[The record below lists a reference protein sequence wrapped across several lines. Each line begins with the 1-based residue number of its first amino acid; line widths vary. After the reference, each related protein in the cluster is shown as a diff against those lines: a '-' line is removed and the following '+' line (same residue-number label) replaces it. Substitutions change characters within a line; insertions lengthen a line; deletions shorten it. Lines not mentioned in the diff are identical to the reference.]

1 MTDAMARPENR
12 EAVEARLRQEV
23 AACTLILNDEGL
35 MGYSGHVSARLPGE
49 DAYLVQP
56 IDTSRA
62 GLKPDDL
69 LVCDYDG
76 RVVRGNPKAK
86 PPAEVYLHGEI
97 LRARPDVNSV
107 AHFHHDLTNVFTL
120 VDGVE
125 LSPIKNH
132 AIRWRGGIPVHQDP
146 SHVSDSGLGRA
157 VADTL
162 GPHFAL
168 QIRAHGQVIVAE
180 SVPAVLIDSVHFVE
194 NAVAM
199 YHAAALGRVRALS
212 EADMDAFAVAFK
224 RQRHI
229 DKLWE
234 YYVGRGR
241 AKGFIS
247 EAWDID

>member
-1 MTDAMARPENR
+1 MNVVTRPANS
-12 EAVEARLRQEV
+12 EAIEARLRHEV

-49 DAYLVQP
+49 DVYLIQP

-76 RVVRGNPKAK
+76 RVVRGNPKRK
-86 PPAEVYLHGEI
+86 PPAEVFLHGEI

-125 LSPIKNH
+125 LVPIKNH
-132 AIRWRGGIPVHQDP
+132 AIRWRSGIPVHQDP
-146 SHVSDSGLGRA
+146 SHVSDSALGAA
-157 VADTL
+157 VAKTL
-162 GPHFAL
+162 GPHEAM
-168 QIRAHGQVIVAE
+168 QIRAHGQVVVAE
-180 SVPAVLIDSVHFVE
+180 SVQAVLIDSVHFVE

-199 YHAAALGRVRALS
+199 YHAAALGRVRVLS
-212 EADMDAFAVAFK
+212 EADLDAFTVAFK

-234 YYVGRGR
+234 YYVGRGKT
-241 AKGFIS
+241 KGFLP
-247 EAWDID
+247 EAWELM

>member
-1 MTDAMARPENR
+1 MNVVARPANT
-12 EAVEARLRQEV
+12 EAIERKLRHEV
-23 AACTLILNDEGL
+23 AATTLILNDEGL

-49 DAYLVQP
+49 DAYLIQP
-56 IDTSRA
+56 LDTSRA

-76 RVVRGNPKAK
+76 RVLRGNGKSR
-86 PPAEVYLHGEI
+86 PPAEVFLHGEI
-97 LRARPDVNSV
+97 LRARPDINSV

-132 AIRWRGGIPVHQDP
+132 AIRWRSGIPVHQDP
-146 SHVSDSGLGRA
+146 SHVSDSGLGAA
-157 VADTL
+157 VAKTL

-168 QIRAHGQVIVAE
+168 QIRAHGQVVAAE
-180 SVPAVLIDSVHFVE
+180 SVQAVLIDSVHFVE

-199 YHAAALGRVRALS
+199 YRAAALGRVRALTD
-212 EADMDAFAVAFK
+212 ADMDAFEVAFK

-234 YYVGRGR
+234 YYVGRGKT
-241 AKGFIS
+241 KGFLS
-247 EAWDID
+247 EDWELS

>member
-1 MTDAMARPENR
+1 MNVVSRSANS
-12 EAVEARLRQEV
+12 EAIELRLRKEV
-23 AACTLILNDEGL
+23 AATTLILNDEGL

-49 DAYLVQP
+49 DAYLIQP
-56 IDTSRA
+56 LDTSRA

-76 RVVRGNPKAK
+76 NVLRGNGKSR
-86 PPAEVYLHGEI
+86 PPAEVFLHGEI
-97 LRARPDVNSV
+97 LRARPDINSV
-107 AHFHHDLTNVFTL
+107 AHFHHDLTNVFT
-120 VDGVE
+120 VVEGVE
-125 LSPIKNH
+125 LAPIKNH
-132 AIRWRGGIPVHQDP
+132 SIRWRSGIPVHQDP

-168 QIRAHGQVIVAE
+168 QIRAHGQVVAAE
-180 SVPAVLIDSVHFVE
+180 SVQAVLIDSVHFVE

-199 YHAAALGRVRALS
+199 YHAAALGRVRALT
-212 EADMDAFAVAFK
+212 EADMDAFEVAFK

-234 YYVGRGR
+234 YYIGRGKT
-241 AKGFIS
+241 KGFVPD
-247 EAWDID
+247 EWELN

>member
-1 MTDAMARPENR
+1 MNVVSRSANS
-12 EAVEARLRQEV
+12 EAIERRLRKEV
-23 AACTLILNDEGL
+23 AATTLILNDEGL

-49 DAYLVQP
+49 DAYLIQP
-56 IDTSRA
+56 LDTSRA

-76 RVVRGNPKAK
+76 NVLRGNGKSR
-86 PPAEVYLHGEI
+86 PPAEVFLHGEI
-97 LRARPDVNSV
+97 LRARPDINSV
-107 AHFHHDLTNVFTL
+107 AHFHHDLTNVFT
-120 VDGVE
+120 VVEGVE
-125 LSPIKNH
+125 LAPIKNH
-132 AIRWRGGIPVHQDP
+132 SIRWRSGIPVHQDP

-168 QIRAHGQVIVAE
+168 QIRAHGQVVAAE
-180 SVPAVLIDSVHFVE
+180 SVQAVLIDSVHFVE

-199 YHAAALGRVRALS
+199 YHAAALGRVRALT
-212 EADMDAFAVAFK
+212 EADMDAFEVAFK

-234 YYVGRGR
+234 YYIGRGKT
-241 AKGFIS
+241 KGFLPD
-247 EAWDID
+247 EWELN

>member
-1 MTDAMARPENR
+1 MNVVSRPANS
-12 EAVEARLRQEV
+12 EAIELRLRREV
-23 AACTLILNDEGL
+23 AATTLILNDEGL

-49 DAYLVQP
+49 DAYLIQP
-56 IDTSRA
+56 LDTSRA

-76 RVVRGNPKAK
+76 NVVRGNGKSR
-86 PPAEVYLHGEI
+86 PPAEVFLHGEI
-97 LRARPDVNSV
+97 LRARPDINSV
-107 AHFHHDLTNVFTL
+107 AHFHHDLTNVFT
-120 VDGVE
+120 VVEGVE
-125 LSPIKNH
+125 LAPIKNH
-132 AIRWRGGIPVHQDP
+132 SIRWRSGIPVHQDP

-168 QIRAHGQVIVAE
+168 QIRAHGQVVAAE
-180 SVPAVLIDSVHFVE
+180 SVQAVLIDSVHFVE

-199 YHAAALGRVRALS
+199 YHAAALGKVRGLT
-212 EADMDAFAVAFK
+212 EADMDAFEVAFK

-234 YYVGRGR
+234 YYIGRGR
-241 AKGFIS
+241 SKGFVPD
-247 EAWDID
+247 EWELN

>member
-1 MTDAMARPENR
+1 MNVMTQPAGNAD
-12 EAVEARLRQEV
+12 VEARMRREV

-49 DAYLVQP
+49 DAYLIQP
-56 IDTSRA
+56 LDTSRA

-76 RVVRGNPKAK
+76 RVLRGNGKSR
-86 PPAEVYLHGEI
+86 PPAEVFLHGEI
-97 LRARPDVNSV
+97 LRARPDINSV

-120 VDGVE
+120 VEGVD
-125 LSPIKNH
+125 LLPIKNH

-157 VADTL
+157 VAETL

-168 QIRAHGQVIVAE
+168 QIRAHGQVIAAE
-180 SVPAVLIDSVHFVE
+180 SVQAVLIDSVHFVE

-199 YHAAALGRVRALS
+199 YHAAALGRVRALT
-212 EADMDAFAVAFK
+212 EADMDAFSVAFK

-234 YYVGRGR
+234 YYVGRGKT
-241 AKGFIS
+241 KGFIP
-247 EAWDID
+247 EAWDLA

>member
-1 MTDAMARPENR
+1 MNVVSRPANS
-12 EAVEARLRQEV
+12 EAIELRLRKEV
-23 AACTLILNDEGL
+23 AATTLILNDEGL

-49 DAYLVQP
+49 DAYLIQP
-56 IDTSRA
+56 LDTSRA

-76 RVVRGNPKAK
+76 NVVRGNGKSR
-86 PPAEVYLHGEI
+86 PPAEVFLHGEI
-97 LRARPDVNSV
+97 LRARPDINSV
-107 AHFHHDLTNVFTL
+107 AHFHHDLTNVFT
-120 VDGVE
+120 VVEGVE
-125 LSPIKNH
+125 LAPIKNH
-132 AIRWRGGIPVHQDP
+132 SIRWRSGIPVHQDP

-168 QIRAHGQVIVAE
+168 QIRAHGQVVAAE
-180 SVPAVLIDSVHFVE
+180 SVQAVLIDSVHFVE

-199 YHAAALGRVRALS
+199 YHAAALGKVRGLT
-212 EADMDAFAVAFK
+212 EADMDAFEVAFK

-234 YYVGRGR
+234 YYIGRGR
-241 AKGFIS
+241 SKGFVPD
-247 EAWDID
+247 EWELN

>member
-1 MTDAMARPENR
+1 MNVVSRPANS
-12 EAVEARLRQEV
+12 EAIELRLRKEV
-23 AACTLILNDEGL
+23 AATTLILNDEGL

-49 DAYLVQP
+49 DAYLIQP
-56 IDTSRA
+56 LDTSRA

-76 RVVRGNPKAK
+76 NVLRGNGKSR
-86 PPAEVYLHGEI
+86 PPAEVFLHGEI
-97 LRARPDVNSV
+97 LRARPDINSV
-107 AHFHHDLTNVFTL
+107 AHFHHDLTNVFT
-120 VDGVE
+120 VVEGVE
-125 LSPIKNH
+125 LAPIKNH
-132 AIRWRGGIPVHQDP
+132 SIRWRSGIPVHQDP

-168 QIRAHGQVIVAE
+168 QIRAHGQVVAAE
-180 SVPAVLIDSVHFVE
+180 SVQAVLIDSVHFVE

-199 YHAAALGRVRALS
+199 YHAAALGRVRALT
-212 EADMDAFAVAFK
+212 EADMDAFEVAFK

-234 YYVGRGR
+234 YYIGRGKT
-241 AKGFIS
+241 KGFLPD
-247 EAWDID
+247 EWELN

>member
-1 MTDAMARPENR
+1 MNVVSRSANS
-12 EAVEARLRQEV
+12 EAIELRLRKEV
-23 AACTLILNDEGL
+23 AATTLILNDEGL

-49 DAYLVQP
+49 DAYLIQP
-56 IDTSRA
+56 LDTSRA

-76 RVVRGNPKAK
+76 NVLRGKGK
-86 PPAEVYLHGEI
+86 SRPPAEVFLHGEI
-97 LRARPDVNSV
+97 LRARPDINSV
-107 AHFHHDLTNVFTL
+107 AHFHHDLTNVFT
-120 VDGVE
+120 VVEGVE
-125 LSPIKNH
+125 LAPIKNH
-132 AIRWRGGIPVHQDP
+132 SIRWRSGIPVHQDP

-168 QIRAHGQVIVAE
+168 QIRAHGQVVAAE
-180 SVPAVLIDSVHFVE
+180 SVQAVLIDSVHFVE

-199 YHAAALGRVRALS
+199 YHAAALGRVRALT
-212 EADMDAFAVAFK
+212 EADMDAFEVAFK

-234 YYVGRGR
+234 YYIGRGKT
-241 AKGFIS
+241 KGFVPD
-247 EAWDID
+247 EWELN

>member
-1 MTDAMARPENR
+1 MNVVARPANT
-12 EAVEARLRQEV
+12 EAIERKLRHEV
-23 AACTLILNDEGL
+23 AATTLILNDEGL

-49 DAYLVQP
+49 DAYLIQP
-56 IDTSRA
+56 LDTSRA

-76 RVVRGNPKAK
+76 RVLRGNGKSR
-86 PPAEVYLHGEI
+86 PPAEVFLHGEI
-97 LRARPDVNSV
+97 LRACPDINSV

-120 VDGVE
+120 VEGVE

-132 AIRWRGGIPVHQDP
+132 AIRWRSGIPVHQDP
-146 SHVSDSGLGRA
+146 SHVSDSGLGAA
-157 VADTL
+157 VAKTL

-168 QIRAHGQVIVAE
+168 QIRAHGQVVAAE
-180 SVPAVLIDSVHFVE
+180 SVQAVLIDSVHFVE

-199 YHAAALGRVRALS
+199 YHAAALGRVRALTD
-212 EADMDAFAVAFK
+212 ADMDAFEVAFK

-234 YYVGRGR
+234 YYVGRGKT
-241 AKGFIS
+241 KGFLS
-247 EAWDID
+247 EDWELS

>member
-1 MTDAMARPENR
+1 MNVVTRPANS
-12 EAVEARLRQEV
+12 EARLRQEV

-76 RVVRGNPKAK
+76 NVLRGNPKSK
-86 PPAEVYLHGEI
+86 PPAEVFLHGEI

-125 LSPIKNH
+125 LVPIKNH
-132 AIRWRGGIPVHQDP
+132 AIRWRDGIPVHEDP
-146 SHVSDSGLGRA
+146 FSRERFRSWRSGGEDARSPPRDADPRTRA
-157 VADTL
+157 GD
-162 GPHFAL
+162 
-168 QIRAHGQVIVAE
+168 
-180 SVPAVLIDSVHFVE
+180 
-194 NAVAM
+194 
-199 YHAAALGRVRALS
+199 
-212 EADMDAFAVAFK
+212 
-224 RQRHI
+224 
-229 DKLWE
+229 
-234 YYVGRGR
+234 RG
-241 AKGFIS
+241 
-247 EAWDID
+247 

>member
-1 MTDAMARPENR
+1 MNVVSRPANS
-12 EAVEARLRQEV
+12 EAIELRLRKEV
-23 AACTLILNDEGL
+23 AATTLILNDEGL

-49 DAYLVQP
+49 DAYLIQP
-56 IDTSRA
+56 LDTSRA

-76 RVVRGNPKAK
+76 NVVRGNGKSR
-86 PPAEVYLHGEI
+86 PPAEVFLHGEI
-97 LRARPDVNSV
+97 LRARPDINSV
-107 AHFHHDLTNVFTL
+107 AHFHHDLTNVFT
-120 VDGVE
+120 VVE
-125 LSPIKNH
+125 GIELAPIKNH
-132 AIRWRGGIPVHQDP
+132 SIRWRSGIPVHQDP

-168 QIRAHGQVIVAE
+168 QIRAHGQVVAAE
-180 SVPAVLIDSVHFVE
+180 SVQAVLIDSVHFVE

-199 YHAAALGRVRALS
+199 YHAAALGKVRGLT
-212 EADMDAFAVAFK
+212 EADMDAFEVAFK

-234 YYVGRGR
+234 YYIGRGR
-241 AKGFIS
+241 SKGFVPD
-247 EAWDID
+247 EWELN

>member
-1 MTDAMARPENR
+1 MNVVSRPANS
-12 EAVEARLRQEV
+12 EAIELRLRKEV
-23 AACTLILNDEGL
+23 AATTLILNDEGL

-49 DAYLVQP
+49 DAYLIQP
-56 IDTSRA
+56 LDTSRA

-76 RVVRGNPKAK
+76 NVVRGNGKSR
-86 PPAEVYLHGEI
+86 PPAEVFLHGEI
-97 LRARPDVNSV
+97 LRARPDINSV
-107 AHFHHDLTNVFTL
+107 AHFHHDLTNVFTVVEG
-120 VDGVE
+120 VD
-125 LSPIKNH
+125 LAPIKNH
-132 AIRWRGGIPVHQDP
+132 SIRWRSGIPVHQDP

-168 QIRAHGQVIVAE
+168 QIRAHGQVVAAE
-180 SVPAVLIDSVHFVE
+180 SVQAVLIDSVHFVE

-199 YHAAALGRVRALS
+199 YHAAALGKVRGLT
-212 EADMDAFAVAFK
+212 EADMDAFEVAFK

-234 YYVGRGR
+234 YYIGRGR
-241 AKGFIS
+241 SKGFVPD
-247 EAWDID
+247 EWELN

>member
-1 MTDAMARPENR
+1 MNVVTRPANS
-12 EAVEARLRQEV
+12 EAIEAKLRQEV
-23 AACTLILNDEGL
+23 AATTLILNDEGL

-49 DAYLVQP
+49 DAYLIQP
-56 IDTSRA
+56 LDTSRA
-62 GLKPDDL
+62 GLRPDDL

-76 RVVRGNPKAK
+76 RVLRGNGKSR
-86 PPAEVYLHGEI
+86 PPAEVFLHGEI

-132 AIRWRGGIPVHQDP
+132 AIRWRSGIPVHQDP

-157 VADTL
+157 VAETL
-162 GPHFAL
+162 GPHFAM
-168 QIRAHGQVIVAE
+168 QIRAHGQVVVAE
-180 SVPAVLIDSVHFVE
+180 SVQAVLIDSVHFVE

-199 YHAAALGRVRALS
+199 YHAAALGRVRALTA
-212 EADMDAFAVAFK
+212 ADMDAFEVAFK

-241 AKGFIS
+241 TKGFLP
-247 EAWDID
+247 EAWDLG